1 MCVCVCGGS
10 TIGYPESVC
19 VVVSLK
25 TSDRC
30 GILVGS
36 GLAIYVFTLRES
48 HDHHMGTTAVLY
60 ISGYNY
66 VESYAFAL

>member
-36 GLAIYVFTLRES
+36 GMDWLCVYLEGIT
-48 HDHHMGTTAVLY
+48 
-60 ISGYNY
+60 
-66 VESYAFAL
+66 